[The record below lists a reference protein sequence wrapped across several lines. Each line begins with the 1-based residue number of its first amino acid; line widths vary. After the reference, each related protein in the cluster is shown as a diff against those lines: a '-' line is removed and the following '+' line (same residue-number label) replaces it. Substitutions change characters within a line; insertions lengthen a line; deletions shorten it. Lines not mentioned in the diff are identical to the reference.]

1 MNTQEITKERLENIK
16 KRNGFYVLNEFEDEV
31 KPKISA
37 TEYSV
42 FMSLW
47 RLLYGWQ
54 KLADFVTNKT
64 LQTKTGLS
72 ENTILGAIKQLISY
86 NIIKT
91 KICWQNGFK
100 YQFIEIN
107 EMTETYILPAPKEKL
122 LKRVDN
128 FLKGKKEK
136 VKKSEKVITQT
147 TKEVYKLTPEFIQF
161 IEEIEKKPT
170 SNLEVDN
177 LKNCGYQT
185 SKTEVTTTSNLEV
198 SYNKHTSSKTN
209 LKTLIHTEEKKEQV
223 VSLKNEIEEEILKR
237 VSSNPHLK
245 KLITPVVEEKKDRTL
260 FQKVSSF
267 IQKPDFTKL
276 GVVND
281 FKNFDKNAKKED
293 LSNEKIGTD
302 DFEDEEEIKQKNKAM
317 EKVKVE
323 KQTEKRNVIDDILQK
338 FGVKTKLK
346 GFNLEILDLDKN
358 TIYDSI
364 EKVKNMKSCQNPA
377 GYLVGILNKIVE
389 ANKTAYAVVPS
400 GDSSAFIAGEKE
412 IIDFIASKKMMIGQ
426 KPVIENALEQ
436 LLIWFNQKVGFLDEI
451 KTLNIK
457 KN

>member
-302 DFEDEEEIKQKNKAM
+302 DFEDEEEIKQK
-317 EKVKVE
+317 
-323 KQTEKRNVIDDILQK
+323 
-338 FGVKTKLK
+338 TKLWRK
-346 GFNLEILDLDKN
+346 
-358 TIYDSI
+358 
-364 EKVKNMKSCQNPA
+364 
-377 GYLVGILNKIVE
+377 
-389 ANKTAYAVVPS
+389 
-400 GDSSAFIAGEKE
+400 
-412 IIDFIASKKMMIGQ
+412 
-426 KPVIENALEQ
+426 
-436 LLIWFNQKVGFLDEI
+436 
-451 KTLNIK
+451 
-457 KN
+457 